1 MTDNDTSFLLK
12 ELNTLSIDDSVHLIY
27 QLIQKI
33 HAYDH
38 IVKILHDQ
46 NTQLRIRNAA
56 LEVSLRQVA
65 TLFAIQT
72 MAGQHQ
78 QRTQHEQHRKQEQ
91 HHHAAEEEIATSKAS
106 TIDDGEQSSNQ
117 YHNSLLL
124 SPTSL
129 TVTHFPTMI
138 QRKRREESKA
148 KGGLFSTVSS
158 SPSRKRPQHDPITDI
173 LIAILIIITIIIV
186 ISISLSREHSRD
198 PRGIVLTPSI
208 ASSSLSSSSFSV
220 SQSVSPPQGFRRHK
234 KSNSANTHQDGD
246 KRFVRRV
253 RQKRVVV
260 AHERDEI
267 EKETHKDDARDKNHD
282 RNGMLMLRGPER

>member
-65 TLFAIQT
+65 NLFAIQT

-78 QRTQHEQHRKQEQ
+78 QRTQHEQHRKQEHQ
-91 HHHAAEEEIATSKAS
+91 HHEAEEIAASKTSS
-106 TIDDGEQSSNQ
+106 
-117 YHNSLLL
+117 
-124 SPTSL
+124 TSL